1 MKQIT
6 VNFSCFLR
14 CAVSVQCFPVPYT
27 EPYPAIVLIYTI
39 FLSQSKNREPLQ
51 IVVELNFKKLPRYLL
66 RFLCLLKTAN
76 SSEFCWDF
84 EILDGNSCSIQVQ
97 YRQRIKG
104 IMNFFK
110 THTHTSPEKIYVV
123 YLFGLW
129 VLMTT
134 RCGKNRM
141 RKTLSGPRKVNNFK
155 YSFQNFSKMKV
166 FVSTR
171 RDSVLILN

>member
-76 SSEFCWDF
+76 RIVQNFV
-84 EILDGNSCSIQVQ
+84 EILRFLTAILVQ
-97 YRQRIKG
+97 YKFNID
-104 IMNFFK
+104 
-110 THTHTSPEKIYVV
+110 SE
-123 YLFGLW
+123 
-129 VLMTT
+129 
-134 RCGKNRM
+134 
-141 RKTLSGPRKVNNFK
+141 
-155 YSFQNFSKMKV
+155 SKE
-166 FVSTR
+166 
-171 RDSVLILN
+171 L